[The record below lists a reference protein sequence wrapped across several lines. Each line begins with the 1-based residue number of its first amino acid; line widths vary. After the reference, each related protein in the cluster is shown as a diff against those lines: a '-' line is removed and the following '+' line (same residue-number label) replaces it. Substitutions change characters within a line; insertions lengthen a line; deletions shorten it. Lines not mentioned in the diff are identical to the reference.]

1 MSNYRRKLIMAV
13 INSVKSCFGKG
24 LWSDDAIWSDN
35 DGWKE

>member
-1 MSNYRRKLIMAV
+1 MAV